1 MPQRRQKRADDPKPQ
16 NQCPKIDDAASPE
29 AQSDDSGEAQ
39 ASKTL
44 LFTEENDDLRGLLM
58 VLLAGDCADG
68 GGECG
73 GGEGGDGGDDSDG
86 GNAALD

>member
-1 MPQRRQKRADDPKPQ
+1 M
-16 NQCPKIDDAASPE
+16 
-29 AQSDDSGEAQ
+29 
-39 ASKTL
+39 
-44 LFTEENDDLRGLLM
+44 LFTRENDDFRGLLM

>member
-1 MPQRRQKRADDPKPQ
+1 
-16 NQCPKIDDAASPE
+16 
-29 AQSDDSGEAQ
+29 
-39 ASKTL
+39 
-44 LFTEENDDLRGLLM
+44 M